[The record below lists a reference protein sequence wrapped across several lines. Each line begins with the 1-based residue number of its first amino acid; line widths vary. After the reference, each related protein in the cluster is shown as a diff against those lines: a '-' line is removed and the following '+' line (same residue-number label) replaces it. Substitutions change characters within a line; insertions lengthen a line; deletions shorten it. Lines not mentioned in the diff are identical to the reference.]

1 MVSCLSALPAAVF
14 ESHRAG
20 RLPRDGTVRVLF
32 TDPATARAPGPMA
45 THGGPGGDH
54 WTEDV
59 ATSPRIR
66 VSTPP
71 TKTLQALIVDD
82 EALARRG
89 LKHRLKS
96 IDGVSIAGEACNGRE
111 AVAMIRELS
120 PDLVFLDIQMPGMN
134 GFDVIRELQSED
146 LPAILFVTAYDEYA
160 IDAFE
165 VNAVDYL
172 LKPIDDQRLD
182 RALSKVRER
191 LGRRRAQSQKNLLL
205 KLLGELTGEPIASV
219 SDLER
224 RGMNRIK
231 RELPKLAIRD
241 AGKTT
246 WVRQED
252 IEWVDA
258 AGDYMCV
265 HALGE
270 THIMRKTM
278 KELERELD
286 ADFLQRI
293 HRSTIVNINCVKE
306 MQSHING
313 EYFLTLESGHT
324 VKLSRTYK
332 EKLKFLQ

>member
-1 MVSCLSALPAAVF
+1 M
-14 ESHRAG
+14 
-20 RLPRDGTVRVLF
+20 
-32 TDPATARAPGPMA
+32 ATATRY
-45 THGGPGGDH
+45 GPGGDH
-54 WTEDV
+54 VTEEAARPSRLRV
-59 ATSPRIR
+59 NTPATKI
-66 VSTPP
+66 
-71 TKTLQALIVDD
+71 LQALIVDD

-89 LKHRLKS
+89 LKHRLKT
-96 IDGVSIAGEACNGRE
+96 IDGVDIAGEARNGRE
-111 AVAMIRELS
+111 AVQKIRELT
-120 PDLVFLDIQMPGMN
+120 PDIVFLDIQMPGMN

-146 LPAILFVTAYDEYA
+146 LPAILFVTAYDEFA

-182 RALSKVRER
+182 RALSKVRDR
-191 LGRRRAQSQKNLLL
+191 LGRRRAESQKDLLL
-205 KLLGELTGEPIASV
+205 KLLGELTGEPVTSV
-219 SDLER
+219 RDLES
-224 RGMNRIK
+224 RGMDRLGK
-231 RELPKLAIRD
+231 REYAKLAIRD

-278 KELERELD
+278 KELECELD

-293 HRSTIVNINCVKE
+293 HRSTIVNVNCVRE

-332 EKLKFLQ
+332 DKLEYLQ